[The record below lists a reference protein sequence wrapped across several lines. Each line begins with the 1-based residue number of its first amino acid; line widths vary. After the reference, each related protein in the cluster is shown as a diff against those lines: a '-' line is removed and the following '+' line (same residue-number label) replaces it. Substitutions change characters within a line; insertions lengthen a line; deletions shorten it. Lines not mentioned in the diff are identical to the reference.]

1 MTPAGPPSLNAQY
14 LECLRRYD
22 RGAVRRKR
30 WYVLVW
36 MTITVTTWLTLLLAV
51 LGMRPGHQQWL
62 PDWPIN
68 AFLSV
73 SGSVVTALTVLQT
86 VLGLQA
92 RWLAYRGAA
101 ERLRRTCMLYRAG
114 LPPFDGP
121 GADLAFEQA
130 LRDISSIAD
139 ARKGR
144 PFQGRFAWSYVW
156 DLLRTPPEL
165 AAGLA
170 CTPDEGI
177 VPRPLTRDEE
187 VLGGRLRHQRRWYL
201 GKARR
206 YFRRY
211 LLLQAALVGLSAYNV
226 GHVLVHGREYW
237 LVAVIQTVSLGLIA
251 CRDFLD
257 WGPLFVRYLQ
267 TAGNLKEME
276 EAFLAGRVPFDQGD
290 EAERRRQLVDQVE
303 QTLSSEFQYWSVTR
317 R

>member
-1 MTPAGPPSLNAQY
+1 MTPAGPPSLNEQY

-36 MTITVTTWLTLLLAV
+36 MTITITTWLTLLLAV

-62 PDWPIN
+62 PDWLIN
-68 AFLSV
+68 AFLSAAGTV
-73 SGSVVTALTVLQT
+73 ITGLTVLQT

-114 LPPFDGP
+114 LPPFDVP
-121 GADLAFEQA
+121 GADEAFEQA
-130 LRDISSIAD
+130 LRDISSIAE

-144 PFQGRFAWSYVW
+144 PFQGRFEWSYVW
-156 DLLRTPPEL
+156 DLLKTPPEL
-165 AAGLA
+165 AAGLPS
-170 CTPDEGI
+170 TPDEGI
-177 VPRPLTRDEE
+177 APRPLTRDEE
-187 VLGGRLRHQRRWYL
+187 VLGGRLRNQRRWYL
-201 GKARR
+201 ARSRR

-226 GHVLVHGREYW
+226 WHVLAYGREYW

-276 EAFLAGRVPFDQGD
+276 EAFLAGRVPFDQDDG
-290 EAERRRQLVDQVE
+290 AERRRRLVDQLE